1 MPDSGSKA
9 QHSRLIAITMGDP
22 AGVGPEV
29 VAGAWAARRDLDLPP
44 FVAIGDAAA
53 IDAIWDGPVARVG
66 AMDEASLLFDEALP
80 VWHLEDSGPL
90 TPGISTP
97 AGAACA
103 LHALEAG
110 IGLTR
115 NQAAA
120 ALVTG
125 PVSKQALHGI
135 GYTHPGQ
142 TEFIAERCGV
152 SAGNAVMMLAGPS
165 LRVVPLTV
173 HIPLAE
179 VSDTLTSDLIVA
191 KTRVVARGLRR
202 DFGIGKPRIVIAGLN
217 PHAGENGQ
225 LGDEEM
231 RVIVPAV
238 EQLVSEGITVEG
250 PLAAD
255 ALFAP
260 GIRDR
265 YDALLC
271 CYHDQA
277 LAPFKALHF
286 HDGVNLTLGLPIVRT
301 SPDHGTAFNIAG
313 RGQADPGP
321 TIAAIAMAARM
332 AAVRERGCAAA
343 V

>member
-1 MPDSGSKA
+1 MISDDQRRP
-9 QHSRLIAITMGDP
+9 IAVTMGDP

-29 VAGAWAARRDLDLPP
+29 TARAWAARREHDLSP

-53 IDAIWDGPVARVG
+53 IAAVWDGPVARVG
-66 AMDEASLLFDEALP
+66 AIDEVARLFDDALP

-90 TPGISTP
+90 TPGIPTP
-97 AGAACA
+97 AGATCA
-103 LHALEAG
+103 LHALETG
-110 IGLTR
+110 IGLART
-115 NQAAA
+115 QAAS

-125 PVSKQALHGI
+125 SVSKYALHGI

-152 SAGNAVMMLAGPS
+152 TATNAVMMLAGPS

-179 VSDTLTSDLIVA
+179 VPERLTSDLIVA
-191 KTRVVARGLRR
+191 KARIVARGLRR
-202 DFGIGKPRIVIAGLN
+202 DFGIEAPRLALAGLN
-217 PHAGENGQ
+217 PHAGESGQ
-225 LGDEEM
+225 LGGEEERIM
-231 RVIVPAV
+231 VPAIA
-238 EQLVSEGITVEG
+238 QLAEDGVLVDG
-250 PLAAD
+250 PVAAD

-260 GIRDR
+260 GIRDQ

-271 CYHDQA
+271 GYHDQA

-286 HDGVNLTLGLPIVRT
+286 HDGVNLTLGLPIIRT

-313 RGQADPGP
+313 TGRADPGP

-332 AAVRERGCAAA
+332 ATARERNCAPAK
-343 V
+343 

>member
-1 MPDSGSKA
+1 MSDSC
-9 QHSRLIAITMGDP
+9 QRRPIAVTIGDP

-29 VAGAWAARRDLDLPP
+29 AAGAWAARRKHDLPP
-44 FVAIGDAAA
+44 FVVIGDAAA
-53 IDAIWDGPVARVG
+53 IEAVWDGPVARVG
-66 AMDEASLLFDEALP
+66 EMDEVAAAFGTALP
-80 VWHLEDSGPL
+80 VWHLEDSGAL
-90 TPGISTP
+90 TPGSPTP
-97 AGAACA
+97 AGAALA
-103 LHALEAG
+103 LHALETG

-125 PVSKQALHGI
+125 PVSKHALHGI

-152 SAGNAVMMLAGPS
+152 TATNAVMMLAGPG

-173 HIPLAE
+173 HIPLAQVPE
-179 VSDTLTSDLIVA
+179 RLTSELIVA
-191 KTRVVARGLRR
+191 KARIVARGLAR
-202 DFGIGKPRIVIAGLN
+202 DFGIATPRLAIAGLN

-225 LGDEEM
+225 LGDEEG
-231 RVIVPAV
+231 RIIAPAV
-238 EQLVSEGITVEG
+238 AQLAEEGIAVDG

-260 GIRDR
+260 GIRDG
-265 YDALLC
+265 YAAILC
-271 CYHDQA
+271 GYHDQA

-286 HDGVNLTLGLPIVRT
+286 HDGVNLTLGLPIIRT

-313 RGQADPGP
+313 TGRADAGP

-332 AAVRERGCAAA
+332 AAARERSCAPAK
-343 V
+343 

>member
-1 MPDSGSKA
+1 MSIDEHRRP
-9 QHSRLIAITMGDP
+9 IAVTMGDP

-29 VAGAWAARRDLDLPP
+29 TARAWAARREHDLPP
-44 FVAIGDAAA
+44 FVAIGDIAAVGA
-53 IDAIWDGPVARVG
+53 VWDGPVARVG
-66 AMDEASLLFDEALP
+66 ELEDVGRIFAGALP
-80 VWHLEDSGPL
+80 VLHLEDSGPL
-90 TPGISTP
+90 TPGSPTA
-97 AGAACA
+97 AGATCA
-103 LHALEAG
+103 LHSLETG

-115 NQAAA
+115 NQASA

-125 PVSKQALHGI
+125 SVSKHALHSI

-152 SAGNAVMMLAGPS
+152 TATNAVMMLAGPS

-173 HIPLAE
+173 HIPLSE
-179 VSDTLTSDLIVA
+179 VSERLTSELIVA
-191 KTRVVARGLRR
+191 KARIVARGLRR
-202 DFGIGKPRIVIAGLN
+202 DFGIDTPRIALAGVN

-225 LGDEEM
+225 LGGEEV
-231 RVIVPAV
+231 RVMAPAIA
-238 EQLVSEGITVEG
+238 QLASEGLIVDG

-271 CYHDQA
+271 AYHDQA

-286 HDGVNLTLGLPIVRT
+286 HDGVNLTLGLPIIRT

-313 RGQADPGP
+313 TGQADPGP
-321 TIAAIAMAARM
+321 TIAAIRMAARM
-332 AAVRERGCAAA
+332 AAARERSCAPAK
-343 V
+343 

>member
-1 MPDSGSKA
+1 MPDFSSP
-9 QHSRLIAITMGDP
+9 HPIAVTMGDP

-29 VAGAWAARRDLDLPP
+29 AARAWALRREHGLPS
-44 FVAIGDAAA
+44 FVAIGDIAAVEA
-53 IDAIWDGPVARVG
+53 VWDGPIARIG
-66 AMDEASLLFDEALP
+66 DMDEAARMFDTALP

-90 TPGISTP
+90 QPGKPTP
-97 AGAACA
+97 AGATCA
-103 LHALEAG
+103 LHALETG

-115 NQAAA
+115 NQASA

-125 PVSKQALHGI
+125 PVSKHALHGI

-152 SAGNAVMMLAGPS
+152 TATNAVMMLAGPG

-173 HIPLAE
+173 HIPLSE
-179 VSDTLTSDLIVA
+179 VPERLTSELIIA
-191 KTRVVARGLRR
+191 KARMTVRGLQR
-202 DFGIGKPRIVIAGLN
+202 DFGIERPRLAIAGLN

-225 LGDEEM
+225 LGDEEQ
-231 RVIVPAV
+231 RIIAPAV
-238 EQLVSEGITVEG
+238 AQLIAEGISIEG

-255 ALFAP
+255 SLFAP
-260 GIRDR
+260 DVRKQ

-271 CYHDQA
+271 TYHDQA

-313 RGQADPGP
+313 TGRADPGP
-321 TIAAIAMAARM
+321 TIAAISLASQLAEN
-332 AAVRERGCAAA
+332 RERRCATAA
-343 V
+343 

>member
-1 MPDSGSKA
+1 
-9 QHSRLIAITMGDP
+9 MGDP

-29 VAGAWAARRDLDLPP
+29 AARAWAARREHDLHP

-53 IDAIWDGPVARVG
+53 IGAVWDGPIARVG
-66 AMDEASLLFDEALP
+66 DMDDVAAAFDDALP

-90 TPGISTP
+90 SPGQPTA
-97 AGAACA
+97 AGATCA
-103 LHALEAG
+103 LHALETG

-115 NQAAA
+115 TQASC

-125 PVSKQALHGI
+125 PVSKHALQGI

-152 SAGNAVMMLAGPS
+152 TARKAVMMLAGPS

-173 HIPLAE
+173 HVPLSE
-179 VSDTLTSDLIVA
+179 VPDRLTSELIISRA
-191 KTRVVARGLRR
+191 RVVARGLQR
-202 DFGIGKPRIVIAGLN
+202 DFGIAAPRIAIAGLN
-217 PHAGENGQ
+217 PHAGESGRM
-225 LGDEEM
+225 GDEEN
-231 RVIVPAV
+231 RVMAPAIA
-238 EQLVSEGITVEG
+238 QLAADGIDIEG

-260 GIRDR
+260 GIRDQ

-271 CYHDQA
+271 AYHDQA

-313 RGQADPGP
+313 RRLADPGP
-321 TIAAIAMAARM
+321 TIAAIRM
-332 AAVRERGCAAA
+332 AATLAASRERSCAPAQ
-343 V
+343 

>member
-1 MPDSGSKA
+1 MTDGTKRRP
-9 QHSRLIAITMGDP
+9 IAVTMGDP

-29 VAGAWAARRDLDLPP
+29 AARAWDARREHALPP

-53 IDAIWDGPVARVG
+53 VAAVWDGPLARVG
-66 AMDEASLLFDEALP
+66 DMAEVAEAFADALP
-80 VWHLEDSGPL
+80 VWHLEDSGTL
-90 TPGISTP
+90 TPGAPTP
-97 AGAACA
+97 AGATCA
-103 LHALEAG
+103 LHALETG

-115 NQAAA
+115 NGASA

-125 PVSKQALHGI
+125 SVSKHALQGI

-152 SAGNAVMMLAGPS
+152 TATNAVMMLAGPS

-173 HIPLAE
+173 HIPLAD
-179 VSDTLTSDLIVA
+179 VPDVLTADLIVA
-191 KTRVVARGLRR
+191 KARIVARALKR
-202 DFGIGKPRIVIAGLN
+202 DFGIAAPRIAIAGVN
-217 PHAGENGQ
+217 PHAGESGR
-225 LGDEEM
+225 LGDEEI
-231 RVIVPAV
+231 RIIAPAV
-238 EQLVSEGITVEG
+238 AQLAGDGIAIDG

-260 GIRDR
+260 GIRDQ

-271 CYHDQA
+271 PYHDQA

-301 SPDHGTAFNIAG
+301 SPDHGTAFDIAG
-313 RGQADPGP
+313 TGRADPGP
-321 TIAAIAMAARM
+321 TIAAIAMAADL
-332 AAVRERGCAAA
+332 AAA
-343 V
+343 RAARCVPSA

>member
-1 MPDSGSKA
+1 MPVFED
-9 QHSRLIAITMGDP
+9 RRPIAVTMGDP

-29 VAGAWAARRDLDLPP
+29 AARAWSARREHDLPP
-44 FVAIGDAAA
+44 FVAIGDVAA
-53 IDAIWDGPVARVG
+53 IEAVWNGPVARVG
-66 AMDEASLLFDEALP
+66 DMAEAMRAFNTALP

-90 TPGISTP
+90 TPGTP
-97 AGAACA
+97 TAAGATCA
-103 LHALEAG
+103 LHALETG

-115 NQAAA
+115 NGASD

-125 PVSKQALHGI
+125 SVSKHALHSI

-152 SAGNAVMMLAGPS
+152 TATNAVMMLAGPS

-179 VSDTLTSDLIVA
+179 VPERLTTELIVA
-191 KTRVVARGLRR
+191 KARIVARGLAR
-202 DFGIGKPRIVIAGLN
+202 DFGIAAPRMAIAGLN
-217 PHAGENGQ
+217 PHAGESGQ
-225 LGDEEM
+225 LGDEEI
-231 RVIVPAV
+231 RVIAPAV
-238 EQLVSEGITVEG
+238 ALLADEGIIVDG

-260 GIRDR
+260 GIRDQ
-265 YDALLC
+265 YDAILC
-271 CYHDQA
+271 GYHDQA

-286 HDGVNLTLGLPIVRT
+286 HDGVNLTLGLPIIRT
-301 SPDHGTAFNIAG
+301 SPDHGTAFGIAG
-313 RGQADPGP
+313 TGKADPGP

-332 AAVRERGCAAA
+332 AAARDTSLAPAK
-343 V
+343 

>member
-1 MPDSGSKA
+1 MSDSH
-9 QHSRLIAITMGDP
+9 QPRPIAVTMGDP

-29 VAGAWAARRDLDLPP
+29 SARAWAQRHSLRLPP
-44 FVAIGDAAA
+44 FVVIGDAASVA
-53 IDAIWDGPVARVG
+53 AVWDGPVVRVG
-66 AMDEASLLFDEALP
+66 DMAEVCDTFDEALP

-90 TPGISTP
+90 TPGVPTA
-97 AGAACA
+97 AGATCA
-103 LHALEAG
+103 LHTLETG

-115 NQAAA
+115 NGASA

-125 PVSKQALHGI
+125 PVSKHALQSV

-152 SAGNAVMMLAGPS
+152 TATNAVMMLAGPS

-179 VSDTLTSDLIVA
+179 VAERLSTDVIVA
-191 KTRVVARGLRR
+191 KARIAVRGLNR
-202 DFGIGKPRIVIAGLN
+202 DFGIAEPRLAIAGLN
-217 PHAGENGQ
+217 PHAGESGR
-225 LGDEEM
+225 LGDEEI
-231 RVIVPAV
+231 RIIAPAV
-238 EQLVSEGITVEG
+238 EQLAAEGIQIEG

-265 YDALLC
+265 YDGILC

-313 RGQADPGP
+313 TGQADPGP
-321 TIAAIAMAARM
+321 TIAAIVMASQMATAR
-332 AAVRERGCAAA
+332 ARSYIHAK
-343 V
+343 